1 MLEEGAGD
9 DGSGAVLVG
18 DGGEGIAERVEV
30 GENHRGCGTQLED
43 EGGVDGVL
51 AGGAPVDEAGG
62 VGVLPGDE
70 LSELFD
76 KRDCKISGGGNGS
89 GERGKVEKFGATIC
103 GDDGRGGGGD
113 DAGFGFGAGE
123 GGFEIEQELDGS
135 RVREERFDGWR
146 VEEAIEERHE
156 ESVNVPG
163 RRKNDF
169 VRREG
174 VR

>member
-1 MLEEGAGD
+1 MLEERAGD
-9 DGSGAVLVG
+9 NGSGAVLVG

-70 LSELFD
+70 LGELFD
-76 KRDCKISGGGNGS
+76 KRNCKISGGGNGG
-89 GERGKVEKFGATIC
+89 GECGKVEKFSATIG

-113 DAGFGFGAGE
+113 DASFGFGAGE
-123 GGFEIEQELDGS
+123 GGLEIEQELDGS
-135 RVREERFDGWR
+135 RVREERFDGWG

>member
-1 MLEEGAGD
+1 
-9 DGSGAVLVG
+9 
-18 DGGEGIAERVEV
+18 
-30 GENHRGCGTQLED
+30 
-43 EGGVDGVL
+43 
-51 AGGAPVDEAGG
+51 VDEAGG
-62 VGVLPGDE
+62 VGVLLGDK
-70 LSELFD
+70 LGELFD
-76 KRDCKISGGGNGS
+76 KRNCKVGGGGNGS
-89 GERGKVEKFGATIC
+89 GECRKVEKLGATIG
-103 GDDGRGGGGD
+103 GDGGRGGGGD
-113 DAGFGFGAGE
+113 DAGFRFGAGE

>member
-1 MLEEGAGD
+1 
-9 DGSGAVLVG
+9 
-18 DGGEGIAERVEV
+18 
-30 GENHRGCGTQLED
+30 
-43 EGGVDGVL
+43 
-51 AGGAPVDEAGG
+51 
-62 VGVLPGDE
+62 LPGDE
-70 LSELFD
+70 LGELFD
-76 KRDCKISGGGNGS
+76 KRDRKISGGGNGS
-89 GERGKVEKFGATIC
+89 GECGKVEKLGTTIC

-135 RVREERFDGWR
+135 RVREKRFDGWG